1 LLLPLFTL
9 KTLIHKYV
17 KSHSKPLYACFVDFK
32 RAFDSVSHVGLSYKL
47 KKTGVGDK
55 FYNIIKNMY
64 YNTEVCV
71 KSGNSRLLP
80 IDHDLG

>member
-1 LLLPLFTL
+1 MVGWIRL
-9 KTLIHKYV
+9 
-17 KSHSKPLYACFVDFK
+17 
-32 RAFDSVSHVGLSYKL
+32 VSHVGLSYKL

-71 KSGNSRLLP
+71 KSGNSISDFFQSIR
-80 IDHDLG
+80 GN